1 MEPDCWRE
9 PREGRGGDMV
19 DGFFDAGSDDEDI
32 VESGA

>member
-19 DGFFDAGSDDEDI
+19 EGFDAGSDDEGID
-32 VESGA
+32 ESGA